1 MITAARPPR
10 NRRTQDDENLMSD
23 SEIEIVVD
31 DPTAPEADSPAITN
45 ARVVDIT
52 VSLLLV
58 ALALVLGY
66 DNWRTGIGWDSTGP
80 QAGYFPFYLSVI
92 LAGAS
97 LYGIVAAFRSRKEA
111 SETFVTRA
119 QLRRVMA
126 VFVPTLLFCLAT
138 QYLGLYVAS
147 FLLIAGF
154 MRLVGRIALWKSLLT
169 AFVFTAAMFVTFDI
183 AFDVIMP
190 MGPLEAAFGY
200 RRSRKIRIIFHGS
213 LRSAAARLCRPD
225 DLENNAP
232 DDGR

>member
-1 MITAARPPR
+1 
-10 NRRTQDDENLMSD
+10 MSN

-58 ALALVLGY
+58 ALAAVLGY

-80 QAGYFPFYLSVI
+80 QPGYFPFYLSVI

-97 LYGIVAAFRSRKEA
+97 LYGLIAAWLSRKEA
-111 SETFVTRA
+111 VEAFVTRA

-126 VFVPTLLFCLAT
+126 VFVPTLLFCLVT
-138 QYLGLYVAS
+138 QFLGLYVAS

-154 MRLVGRIALWKSLLT
+154 MRMVGRIAWWKSLLT

-190 MGPLEAAFGY
+190 KGPLEAVFGY
-200 RRSRKIRIIFHGS
+200 
-213 LRSAAARLCRPD
+213 
-225 DLENNAP
+225 
-232 DDGR
+232 